1 MNKRISFLFFV
12 CTITVHAFALKIPT
26 GDNIRAVDAKEDED
40 AIVEVI
46 IGGEESPDITTPLG
60 KLKAKVGSTLYF
72 YKSGALKEINFTE
85 NRDNLNGKIET
96 EIGSFIPYGKCTFY
110 ESGSLKTL
118 IIYGNTVFTIGG
130 TLYGINGDEY
140 ACYESEFHDSG
151 NPEKFLVKKI
161 HATPYEIDDAII
173 DKITYTNKSGTFIF
187 QMKGIITFFID
198 GSIKS
203 AQLDSAP
210 NQPAIVNNEEVFVS
224 SKYYKYM
231 HAEPATITF
240 YEDGSFAAFVSDE
253 LCMTKQGDTKLNIPA
268 KTQIELWESGIIK
281 KCTCSNEITV
291 KMKTYQY
298 TDNADIPGDTICC
311 FNKDGTIRA
320 VLLKDRSK
328 GLYADTFY
336 EDGSI
341 KREVE
346 IGYNNNVLS
355 VKFFNPKG
363 ILVEG
368 FERNNYLVYQEDD
381 WPKFYLKGEDKCKD
395 VAMVFFDVSGK
406 PSSYSVFKK
415 DDKGNII
422 TDEFGFPLCEEEKKK
437 LLNQEEKNEEEK
449 KKRSK

>member
-1 MNKRISFLFFV
+1 
-12 CTITVHAFALKIPT
+12 
-26 GDNIRAVDAKEDED
+26 
-40 AIVEVI
+40 
-46 IGGEESPDITTPLG
+46 
-60 KLKAKVGSTLYF
+60 
-72 YKSGALKEINFTE
+72 
-85 NRDNLNGKIET
+85 
-96 EIGSFIPYGKCTFY
+96 
-110 ESGSLKTL
+110 
-118 IIYGNTVFTIGG
+118 
-130 TLYGINGDEY
+130 
-140 ACYESEFHDSG
+140 
-151 NPEKFLVKKI
+151 
-161 HATPYEIDDAII
+161 
-173 DKITYTNKSGTFIF
+173 
-187 QMKGIITFFID
+187 
-198 GSIKS
+198 
-203 AQLDSAP
+203 
-210 NQPAIVNNEEVFVS
+210 
-224 SKYYKYM
+224 
-231 HAEPATITF
+231 
-240 YEDGSFAAFVSDE
+240 
-253 LCMTKQGDTKLNIPA
+253 MTKQGDKKLNIPA
-268 KTQIELWESGIIK
+268 KNKIELWENGIIK

-298 TDNADIPGDTICC
+298 TNNADIPGDTICC

-341 KREVE
+341 KCEVE
-346 IGYNNNVLS
+346 IGYNNNVFS

-415 DDKGNII
+415 DDNGNIL
-422 TDEFGFPLCEEEKKK
+422 TDVFGFPLCEEEKKK

>member
-72 YKSGALKEINFTE
+72 YKSGALKEIYCTE
-85 NRDNLNGKIET
+85 NEDNLNGKIET

-118 IIYGNTVFTIGG
+118 IIDDDTVFTIGG
-130 TLYGINGDEY
+130 TLYGIKSYVGLSE
-140 ACYESEFHDSG
+140 EHKIEFHDSG
-151 NPEKFLVKKI
+151 NTEKFLVKKI
-161 HATPYEIDDAII
+161 DATSYNIDEEKIE
-173 DKITYTNKSGTFIF
+173 KITYTNKSGTFIF
-187 QMKGIITFFID
+187 QLDGVITFFMD
-198 GSIKS
+198 GTIETAELASS
-203 AQLDSAP
+203 P
-210 NQPAIVNNEEVFVS
+210 NQPALVNNEEVFIAS
-224 SKYYKYM
+224 N
-231 HAEPATITF
+231 PITF
-240 YEDGSFAAFVSDE
+240 YEDGSIASFVSDE

-268 KTQIELWESGIIK
+268 QTQIELWESGIIK
-281 KCTCSNEITV
+281 KCACSNEITV
-291 KMKTYQY
+291 KMKSY
-298 TDNADIPGDTICC
+298 TNGDKTICY
-311 FNKDGTIRA
+311 FNKDGSIRA
-320 VLLKDRSK
+320 VQVGGYDD
-328 GLYADTFY
+328 GFADTFY

-341 KREVE
+341 KRKTAS
-346 IGYNNNVLS
+346 GNRS
-355 VKFFNPKG
+355 CVKEWFNPKG
-363 ILVEG
+363 FSVYAYIDRLNY
-368 FERNNYLVYQEDD
+368 RNLR
-381 WPKFYLKGEDKCKD
+381 FYLKDGDDDDD
-395 VAMVFFDVSGK
+395 VAMVYFDDSGT